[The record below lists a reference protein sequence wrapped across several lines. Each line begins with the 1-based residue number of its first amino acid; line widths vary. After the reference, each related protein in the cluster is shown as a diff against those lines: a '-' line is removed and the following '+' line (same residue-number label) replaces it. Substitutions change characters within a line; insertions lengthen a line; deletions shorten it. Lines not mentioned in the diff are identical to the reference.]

1 MNLYDQLTALQI
13 IPDAYEKW
21 ATYRAAVTEY
31 IIEQAF
37 GNREIALFG
46 AGRCNDM
53 DLRLLCSYFEKVILF
68 DQDKTAMEQ
77 ALLQYGLKEHPRID
91 MKVVSFTG
99 IEEDD
104 LRDYADA
111 LVKEVRRRGKETE
124 IAELIDVASYQLNE
138 LEEKIKAHQF
148 NLGQYENTVIL
159 GVHSQLINM
168 LEWIWSVI
176 LQTIEKEEDAVRHR
190 IMQLNDL
197 VVERLDH
204 ALLLATKERLIMGC
218 EESRVGQAGMVQGAY
233 QAILSI
239 QKKVRCNEIK
249 VLDEKYLIWPFHEAG
264 SKSYRMKIQTIKPS
278 NKVW

>member
-1 MNLYDQLTALQI
+1 MNLYDQLIALQM
-13 IPDAYEKW
+13 IPNAYEKW
-21 ATYRAAVTEY
+21 AAYREAVTQY

-53 DLRLLCSYFEKVILF
+53 DLRLLCSYFEKITLL

-77 ALLQYGLKEHPRID
+77 ALLQYGLKEHPRIE

-124 IAELIDVASYQLNE
+124 IAELVDVVNWQLNE
-138 LEEKIKAHQF
+138 LEEKIKEYQF

-168 LEWIWSVI
+168 LEWIWSII
-176 LQTIEKEEDAVRHR
+176 LQTIEKEEDSVRNR
-190 IMQLNDL
+190 IMKLNDL
-197 VVERLDH
+197 VVDRLDN
-204 ALLLATKERLIMGC
+204 ALLAATRDRLIMGC
-218 EESRVGQAGMVQGAY
+218 EESRIGQVGMVQGAY
-233 QAILSI
+233 QAIMSI
-239 QKKVRCNEIK
+239 EKKVKRNEIK
-249 VLDEKYLIWPFHEAG
+249 VLDEKYLIWPFHEAQ